1 MADPEVQEWW
11 DYHNEARQK
20 FKLTCAL
27 STGTVA
33 LQLAGT
39 PVGAK
44 QAQINNAGIFLSIIG
59 TQKQ

>member
-11 DYHNEARQK
+11 DYHNEAHQK

-33 LQLAGT
+33 PQLAGT

-44 QAQINNAGIFLSIIG
+44 PQ
-59 TQKQ
+59 TV